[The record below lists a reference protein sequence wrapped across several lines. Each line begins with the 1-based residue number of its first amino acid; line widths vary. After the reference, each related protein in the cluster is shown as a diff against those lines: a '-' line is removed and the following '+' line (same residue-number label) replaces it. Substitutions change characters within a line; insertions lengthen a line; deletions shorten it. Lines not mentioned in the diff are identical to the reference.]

1 MVSMA
6 ADRAQLETEVA
17 EAAGSPSRLAALF
30 ADLEERIGRE
40 AASELWWAVFSAGD
54 AAET

>member
-1 MVSMA
+1 MA